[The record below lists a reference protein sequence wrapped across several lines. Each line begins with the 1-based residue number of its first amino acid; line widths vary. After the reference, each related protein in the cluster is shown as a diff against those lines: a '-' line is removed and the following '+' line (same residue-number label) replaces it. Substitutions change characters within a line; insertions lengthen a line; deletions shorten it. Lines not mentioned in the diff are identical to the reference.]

1 MLTTPFLI
9 LLMCTIT
16 LLLSF
21 TIFHHFLPFFYITF
35 TTFYHILLI
44 FTTFHGLLLTFIL
57 FFSFKKDFITFFS
70 EINQSHH
77 FVGCFAI
84 TGNSISVRNGG
95 HEHILYSKHWWNL
108 HLLLLTDCWKVIKGV
123 NFIHF
128 AKCNFLKPKILPSF
142 TTIHLFLQP
151 VMLLL
156 PLSTTFC
163 YFLLPST
170 NC

>member
-1 MLTTPFLI
+1 MGPKNEETYTFYYWKVKIGVNIIDILSLLTPNVLTTPFLI

-44 FTTFHGLLLTFIL
+44 FTTFHGLLPNFIL

-95 HEHILYSKHWWNL
+95 VWAHF
-108 HLLLLTDCWKVIKGV
+108 VIKALMKLTL
-123 NFIHF
+123 II
-128 AKCNFLKPKILPSF
+128 AYWLLKSHKRCKF
-142 TTIHLFLQP
+142 YQ
-151 VMLLL
+151 
-156 PLSTTFC
+156 
-163 YFLLPST
+163 YFKSIFWAQMYW
-170 NC
+170 

>member
-123 NFIHF
+123 NFINIFILLTCNKTFLPGFTIFNHF
-128 AKCNFLKPKILPSF
+128 LPTFILLFSLF
-142 TTIHLFLQP
+142 TTF
-151 VMLLL
+151 
-156 PLSTTFC
+156 
-163 YFLLPST
+163 Y
-170 NC
+170 